1 MNYTKAEAQA
11 KYPNVNFYGD
21 CFYIGEGAVI
31 REGADI
37 STVHARY
44 VGNIYSRD
52 GDMYIRIGC
61 EHHTIADW
69 DAHGAAY
76 ARKDGE
82 AEWWDETGK
91 YMYEYLRGEA
101 ERYQSKYLK

>member
-1 MNYTKAEAQA
+1 MKYTRAEAQA
-11 KYPNVNFYGD
+11 KYPNVQFIGD
-21 CFYIGEGAVI
+21 YIFIGESAIIG
-31 REGADI
+31 
-37 STVHARY
+37 TVHARY

-101 ERYQSKYLK
+101 ERYQARYLR